1 MQLNR
6 HIARRVKGIV
16 IVEADGEEAVE
27 IPQTARAHQLFAVG
41 SNHGIEGKLH
51 AIAVHVQH
59 RADLH
64 RNHVKDPRAVLHG
77 VGEVPLFHGQVPAPD
92 PLKVNGA
99 LAQGIVQ
106 CAVNQRGQDR
116 PGHHLECVGRI
127 GADVPVQ
134 LFARK
139 QTATQGERQFKIDIV
154 ATPHGRLERECFVRA
169 VVAVGAFFDVQHRLL
184 RRNVRENVK
193 VGKVVEFLAQRTV
206 SVKDH
211 RPALFRQS
219 FLQCRQLFSV
229 KQPGVARLEQPT
241 VQQDGVFFA
250 VLGEVVRKQGFEFG
264 GGLVNARNRNQLAV
278 GGEQTNQRVKRRGG
292 VAVDGN
298 DPVFLAEVGKNRRQL
313 CRTARN
319 PVGLHTAV
327 IGQVVDRVRVVV
339 GEGIEHKTHGC
350 YLFSELTCLMNARMK
365 SGRSSGRREV
375 MRLPST
381 TTGLFS

>member
-6 HIARRVKGIV
+6 HIARRVEGIV

-51 AIAVHVQH
+51 AVAVHVQH

-64 RNHVKDPRAVLHG
+64 RNHIKDPRAVLHG

-92 PLKVNGA
+92 PFKVNGA
-99 LAQGIVQ
+99 LAQGIIQ
-106 CAVNQRGQDR
+106 CTVNQRGKDR

-127 GADVPVQ
+127 GADVIIQ

-139 QTATQGERQFKIDIV
+139 QTATQGERQFKIDVV
-154 ATPHGRLERECFVRA
+154 AASHGHLERERFVRA
-169 VVAVGAFFDVQHRLL
+169 VVAVGVFLDVQHRLL
-184 RRNVRENVK
+184 RRDIRENVK
-193 VGKVVEFLAQRTV
+193 VGKVVKFFGQRAV
-206 SVKDH
+206 AVQHH

-219 FLQCRQLFSV
+219 FLQCRQLFLV

-241 VQQDGVFFA
+241 VQQNGVFFA

-278 GGEQTNQRVKRRGG
+278 GGEQTDQRVKRRGG
-292 VAVDGN
+292 VAVKGD
-298 DPVFLAEVGKNRRQL
+298 DLVSAAEVGKDCSQL
-313 CRTARN
+313 CGAARN
-319 PVGLHTAV
+319 PVGMHTAV
-327 IGQVVDRVRVVV
+327 IGQVVDRVWVVV

-375 MRLPST
+375 MRLPSM